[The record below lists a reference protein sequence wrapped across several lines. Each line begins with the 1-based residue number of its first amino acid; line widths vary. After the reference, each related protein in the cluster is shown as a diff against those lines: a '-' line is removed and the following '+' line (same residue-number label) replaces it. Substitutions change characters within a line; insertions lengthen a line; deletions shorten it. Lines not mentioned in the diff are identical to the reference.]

1 VSDHLLNHPQVQILA
16 LVAIT
21 VIRFYRNLL
30 DRSGKGFPV
39 KFETIGVSRK
49 LRGVRKTD
57 FESERRDNCALRPRK
72 RRPLKFGH
80 QRRGL
85 KRQRTSN
92 DDLLETIEEKLGKVF
107 YFP

>member
-57 FESERRDNCALRPRK
+57 FESERRVTLRSTTPK
-72 RRPLKFGH
+72 KKAIEIWPPAAWF
-80 QRRGL
+80 
-85 KRQRTSN
+85 
-92 DDLLETIEEKLGKVF
+92 ETATNK
-107 YFP
+107 

>member
-57 FESERRDNCALRPRK
+57 FESERFAIVSLYDPEK
-72 RRPLKFGH
+72 EGH
-80 QRRGL
+80 
-85 KRQRTSN
+85 
-92 DDLLETIEEKLGKVF
+92 
-107 YFP
+107 

>member
-1 VSDHLLNHPQVQILA
+1 VQILA

-57 FESERRDNCALRPRK
+57 FESERFAIVSLYDPEK
-72 RRPLKFGH
+72 EGH
-80 QRRGL
+80 
-85 KRQRTSN
+85 
-92 DDLLETIEEKLGKVF
+92 
-107 YFP
+107 